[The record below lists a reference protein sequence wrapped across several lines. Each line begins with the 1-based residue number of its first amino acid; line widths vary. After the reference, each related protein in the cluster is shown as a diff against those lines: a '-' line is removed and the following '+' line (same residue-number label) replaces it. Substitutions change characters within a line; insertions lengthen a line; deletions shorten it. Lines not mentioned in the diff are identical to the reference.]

1 MLKTII
7 IDDDP
12 IVSFLQ
18 TKIVTK
24 SQLDPDP
31 LVFKDP
37 EDALS
42 FLENK
47 IDGKTHYLLML
58 DINMP
63 AMDGWEFLERLESNP
78 NKDLLKV
85 VMVTSSIDRKDKRT
99 AANNP
104 LVVDYIEKPVS
115 ARHCAKLKGISVFAE
130 YFEET

>member
-24 SQLDPDP
+24 SELDPDP
-31 LVFKDP
+31 IVFSDP

-42 FLENK
+42 FLGRE
-47 IDGKTHYLLML
+47 IDGSTHYLLML

-63 AMDGWEFLERLESNP
+63 AMDGWEFLERLEAIP
-78 NKDLLKV
+78 NKEFCKV

-115 ARHCAKLKGISVFAE
+115 ARHCSKLKGISVLAE